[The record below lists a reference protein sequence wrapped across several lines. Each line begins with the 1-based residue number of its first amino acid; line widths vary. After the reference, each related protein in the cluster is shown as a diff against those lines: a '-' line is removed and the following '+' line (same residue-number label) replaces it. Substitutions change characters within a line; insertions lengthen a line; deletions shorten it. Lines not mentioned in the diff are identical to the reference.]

1 MLSSVVKT
9 TTDSVRRLDHS
20 PRCQDGG
27 IIAVPAARRGAPRRA
42 RTITGIS
49 AGVTTRMK
57 LKAVLFAALLGLVRG
72 DIEVGGDIEMVQ
84 QAATPR
90 AAPEGPFAGTGS
102 MLRGGE
108 AFDIGKVADARKLII
123 PIPPDF
129 FDTNAPT
136 NSPPTGSPTVY
147 GAYWDPRSDSV
158 PVCWIDKKLYPAC
171 HCNFYCAASDRHYTY
186 ATGQCGGCDR
196 TQCDDIRKLIRVVD
210 VTGGQDCVL
219 DNSRPRPGCKCCE
232 PWC

>member
-1 MLSSVVKT
+1 
-9 TTDSVRRLDHS
+9 
-20 PRCQDGG
+20 
-27 IIAVPAARRGAPRRA
+27 
-42 RTITGIS
+42 
-49 AGVTTRMK
+49 MK

-72 DIEVGGDIEMVQ
+72 DIEVVQ

-90 AAPEGPFAGTGS
+90 AAPEGSFAGTGS

-123 PIPPDF
+123 PIPPDIY
-129 FDTNAPT
+129 TQAPT
-136 NSPPTGSPTVY
+136 TSPPPSPTGSLTEY

-158 PVCWIDKKLYPAC
+158 PECWFKNSKSSASC

-186 ATGQCGGCDR
+186 ATGKCWGCAKTD
-196 TQCDDIRKLIRVVD
+196 CDDIGKFIRVID

-219 DNSRPRPGCKCCE
+219 DNSRPRPGCKCHSGGSQ
-232 PWC
+232 

>member
-1 MLSSVVKT
+1 
-9 TTDSVRRLDHS
+9 
-20 PRCQDGG
+20 
-27 IIAVPAARRGAPRRA
+27 
-42 RTITGIS
+42 
-49 AGVTTRMK
+49 MK

-72 DIEVGGDIEMVQ
+72 DIEVVQ

-123 PIPPDF
+123 PIPPPDVY
-129 FDTNAPT
+129 DTDAPT
-136 NSPPTGSPTVY
+136 TSPPPSPTGSPTVY

-158 PVCWIDKKLYPAC
+158 PECWDTNKVSPAC
-171 HCNFYCAASDRHYTY
+171 HCNFYCAASDRQYTY
-186 ATGQCGGCDR
+186 ATGKCGGCKS
-196 TQCDDIRKLIRVVD
+196 THCDDIGKFIRVVD

-219 DNSRPRPGCKCCE
+219 DVSRPRPGCNCDGR
-232 PWC
+232 PWGSG